1 MLIRMMHVHVLN
13 VLLSID
19 IGVVVV
25 HRGDEKRIDCPSPA
39 HTHRFIFRF
48 GMSMILLLTE
58 DVAEERFEP
67 V

>member
-19 IGVVVV
+19 IDVVVL
-25 HRGDEKRIDCPSPA
+25 HRGDEKRIEYPSSA
-39 HTHRFIFRF
+39 RTHRFIFRF
-48 GMSMILLLTE
+48 GMSMVLLLTE